1 MELKANNIGS
11 YLKEIRERKGIPLDE
26 ISKKTYINKHY
37 LLAIERND
45 FYQIPGHVY
54 VIGFLRLYSKVLGI
68 DADELV
74 RIYKQEYMLKESQEA
89 YATIDE
95 TRTSKLT
102 KILLATGLL
111 LLVAAAVAAYFL
123 FIYGI

>member
-26 ISKKTYINKHY
+26 ISKRTYINKHY

-45 FYQIPGHVY
+45 FSQIPGHVY
-54 VIGFLRLYSKVLGI
+54 VIGFLRLYAKLLGI
-68 DADELV
+68 DADEIV
-74 RIYKQEYMLKESQEA
+74 RIYKQEYMLKESQEV

-102 KILLATGLL
+102 KILLATGVL
-111 LLVAAAVAAYFL
+111 LLVAAAVATYFL